1 MTASALQIDGL
12 SVSYGGALAL
22 DHVDLDLAPGEVLAL
37 LGRNGAGKSSLLK
50 AIMGLVPAQTG
61 TVSIAGQDVSRAS
74 VENRARA
81 GLGYVP
87 EGRRVFAGMS
97 VRDNLLAGAGGT
109 AAERTARLERIMT
122 LLPALKEKARARA
135 WTLSGGQQQ
144 MLSIGRALMTEP
156 KVLLLDEPSLGLSPA
171 LVDSVIAHVALIAQ
185 TGVAVL
191 LAEQNADIA
200 LSVASR
206 AIVLDQGRIA
216 QTGEAA
222 ALRAAL
228 GQQTVLRR

>member
-1 MTASALQIDGL
+1 MTASALLVDGL

-22 DHVDLDLAPGEVLAL
+22 EHVDLDLAPGEVLAL

-61 TVSIAGQDVSRAS
+61 MIRIAGQDASRDS
-74 VENRARA
+74 VERRARA

-109 AAERTARLERIMT
+109 AADRSTRLDRIMT
-122 LLPALKEKARARA
+122 LLPALKDKARARA
-135 WTLSGGQQQ
+135 WSLSGGQQQ

-156 KVLLLDEPSLGLSPA
+156 KVLLLDEPSLGLAPA

-185 TGVAVL
+185 SGVSVL

-200 LSVASR
+200 LSVAGR
-206 AIVLDQGRIA
+206 AIELDQGRVTR
-216 QTGEAA
+216 TGAA
-222 ALRAAL
+222 ASLRATLA
-228 GQQTVLRR
+228 QQKLQRP